1 MPKHPKLHQVLEEN
15 MSPVDENRSRKID
28 QSAKP
33 AGLSSCDSSREV
45 SRHFCV
51 RPRHFVLD
59 WWISINSWHRA
70 QMPCEFCS
78 CDSQDYSTGQRTFA
92 VVHDRPSQ
100 NMNLH
105 LSEFTSSWT
114 LLAHLT
120 VGVCCPPCIHSVQKD
135 DLHRSEAAPQQ
146 PIFPA
151 WF

>member
-1 MPKHPKLHQVLEEN
+1 MANHPNLGQVLEEYL
-15 MSPVDENRSRKID
+15 SPVDENRSRKID

-92 VVHDRPSQ
+92 VVYDRPSQ
-100 NMNLH
+100 NMNFH

-120 VGVCCPPCIHSVQKD
+120 VGVCCPPCIHSTGWLSCSKG
-135 DLHRSEAAPQQ
+135 
-146 PIFPA
+146 
-151 WF
+151 